1 MLIQDNKP
9 PSARE
14 QIAVAVTI
22 AALSALCVNLITW
35 GVEEM
40 KHKFGTKPEKK

>member
-1 MLIQDNKP
+1 MLIQDKP
-9 PSARE
+9 PGPRE

>member
-1 MLIQDNKP
+1 MLVQDNKP
-9 PSARE
+9 PSAGQ

-22 AALSALCVNLITW
+22 AALSALCANLIGW

-40 KHKFGTKPEKK
+40 KRKFGSKPEK